1 MDNLHN
7 SKILVVDDNEDNLE
21 LIEDFLDDEGYEN
34 IICVL
39 GAKEAYDVLSSHNI
53 DLIILDI
60 MMPEI
65 DGLKACEY
73 IKSHPEYEDIP
84 IIIATAKADLDTLK
98 AGFEAGA
105 NDYVRKPITNDVEL
119 LARVKNALTMKIQLN
134 YIKNINKTLDTK
146 IKDEIEKNHKK
157 DLLMQEQTKLAAMGE
172 MVGSIAHQWRQPL
185 NALSINIQNLEDDF
199 ADGLIDEKFLDEF
212 MGKNRKIITFM
223 SDTIDDFRNFFRIDK
238 EKTKFSALE
247 SVDSVVNILGAVMKS
262 NGIELKIVGDDFE
275 IYGFKNEFSQVIMN
289 IINNAKDA
297 LIEKNIKDKVVSLKL
312 DNHSIF
318 IEDNAG
324 GIEETII
331 SRIFEPYFTTKE
343 QGKGTGMG
351 LCMSKMIIE
360 DNMNGKLKARNI
372 NDGVVFEIIL
382 DSECDKC

>member
-39 GAKEAYDVLSSHNI
+39 GAREAYDILSSHDI

-60 MMPEI
+60 MMPDI

-134 YIKNINKTLDTK
+134 YIKNINETLDTK

-238 EKTKFSALE
+238 EKIKFSALE
-247 SVDSVVNILGAVMKS
+247 SVDSVVNILGAVLRSS
-262 NGIELKIVGDDFE
+262 NIELKIVGDDFE

-324 GIEETII
+324 GIDETII
-331 SRIFEPYFTTKE
+331 GRIFEPYFTTKE

-360 DNMNGKLKARNI
+360 DNMNGKLRAKNI